1 MTVHIQT
8 VVHKPNKRET
18 MNKMKFNYLNIL
30 ILLFLFSCSNNSKK
44 DLGTVEPNFYSQGL
58 NNRTAAEW
66 EPALGT
72 LVVWPLSIPHK
83 LVIELA
89 NDNHLF
95 TMVENEGSRKEAE
108 KWFSEWHINPENVT
122 FIYAKQGVDAW
133 WTRDWGPSAVF
144 TNKKEYKLADG
155 KYIYSTPVT
164 GLACDDSL
172 QFLYKDE
179 NNKVEL
185 TQIDDDATIPLANQL
200 GFEILDLPI
209 NNTGGSVLTDGLGT
223 AFSTCIILNENKYHG
238 IDSENFLKLNDS
250 LLGFQKYNI
259 ISNFE
264 PNGIQHIDCLLKL
277 IDEETIL
284 VAEPPNDHE
293 LYDIY
298 NEIVTKE
305 LSILKTPYNKPY
317 KILKIKTERYK
328 DERLAAYTNSL
339 ILNKTVYVPLFDIPQ
354 DSIALKTWSDVMP
367 GYTIKGFKY
376 TLDDEPFVTEEL
388 RKHYGTYGWNDGD
401 ALHCRTRAIWNPEM
415 LFLSV
420 NKITSEVDSNQK
432 KKVFA
437 TIIDYSKKGLVE
449 NKSELFWRISGET
462 QWKIIAL
469 SPTDTENLFYAEIPN
484 YNSGKTI
491 EYYVSAVSNSG
502 EKETRPITAP
512 IATYEF
518 TNK

>member
-1 MTVHIQT
+1 NHSRD

-18 MNKMKFNYLNIL
+18 MNKMKLNYLNIL

-44 DLGTVEPNFYSQGL
+44 DSETVEPNFYSQGL

-95 TMVENEGSRKEAE
+95 TLVENEDSRKEAE
-108 KWFSEWHINPENVT
+108 KWFSEWRINPENVT

-144 TNKKEYKLADG
+144 TNKNEYKLADG

-164 GLACDDSL
+164 GLACNDSL
-172 QFLYKDE
+172 QFLYMDE
-179 NNKVEL
+179 NNKIEL
-185 TQIDDDATIPLANQL
+185 TQIDDDATIPLAKQL
-200 GFEILDLPI
+200 GFEIINLPI

-223 AFSTCIILNENKYHG
+223 AFSTCIILNENKHHG
-238 IDSENFLKLNDS
+238 IDSENFLQLNDS
-250 LLGFQKYNI
+250 LLGFQRYNI

-264 PNGIQHIDCLLKL
+264 TNGIQHIDCLLKL

-284 VAEPPNDHE
+284 VAEPPSDHE
-293 LYDIY
+293 LYNIY
-298 NEIVTKE
+298 NEIVAKE

-317 KILKIKTERYK
+317 KILKIKTARYK

-339 ILNKTVYVPLFDIPQ
+339 ILNKVVYVPLFDIPQ
-354 DSIALKTWSDVMP
+354 DSIALKTWEDAMP
-367 GYTIKGFKY
+367 GYEVKGFKFA
-376 TLDDEPFVTEEL
+376 LNDEPFVTEEL
-388 RKHYGTYGWNDGD
+388 RKHYRAYGWNNGD

-415 LFLSV
+415 LFISV
-420 NKITSEVDSNQK
+420 NKIKSEVDSNQK
-432 KKVFA
+432 NKVYA

-449 NKSELFWRISGET
+449 NKSELFWRLSGEIE
-462 QWKIIAL
+462 WKTITL
-469 SPTDTENLFYAEIPN
+469 SQADNENHFFAEIPN
-484 YNSGKTI
+484 HNSGTNI
-491 EYYVSAVSNSG
+491 EYYISAVSNSG

-512 IATYEF
+512 LAAYEF
-518 TNK
+518 TIK